1 MSAVSG
7 AAITTRNIVGGLI
20 VAIGLG
26 GAVDGLATFF
36 SLPVRRSI
44 SVAIA
49 TTILYHALKLWLRQ
63 MRRLGGM
70 EFPAASLRRH
80 SFALAILFVGVGF
93 ALGVTEPFIVAR
105 GALVDLRIHHVY
117 MILFTASTALLSAL
131 FTYSL
136 ASGMTSG
143 GNAVRW
149 SVVVG
154 AACALVFLGVAL
166 VMDRAGWRVGA
177 PRAAERAT
185 MLVVTA
191 LGLVAAAVSGGA
203 ILGRLLSGSS
213 RNSAKFSL

>member
-26 GAVDGLATFF
+26 GAVDGLATFLR
-36 SLPVRRSI
+36 LPVRRSI
-44 SVAIA
+44 SVVIA
-49 TTILYHALKLWLRQ
+49 TTIIYHALKLWLRQ
-63 MRRLGGM
+63 MSDLGRTD
-70 EFPAASLRRH
+70 FPVARLRRH
-80 SFALAILFVGVGF
+80 SLGLAILFVGVGF
-93 ALGVTEPFIVAR
+93 TLGVTEPFIVAR

-117 MILFTASTALLSAL
+117 MILFTASTALISAI

-136 ASGMTSG
+136 SRGMTSCS
-143 GNAVRW
+143 NAVRW
-149 SVVVG
+149 SVVV
-154 AACALVFLGVAL
+154 AASCALVFLGVAL

-203 ILGRLLSGSS
+203 ILGRLLSSSS
-213 RNSAKFSL
+213 RNSANFSL